1 MCYQARRRERR
12 GAVVV
17 EFAFVAPVLIFL
29 VMGLLEISRAVMVT
43 QALND
48 AARSGCRL
56 GIQGGKSTANIQA
69 NASDTLK
76 DVPLSPN
83 ATVTVLVNGNNVDAS
98 TAVRGDS
105 INVQVSVPFSA
116 VSWTTSIF
124 LTGDTLMSEKVV
136 MMRQQ

>member
-1 MCYQARRRERR
+1 
-12 GAVVV
+12 VVV
-17 EFAFVAPVLIFL
+17 EFAFIAPVLVFL
-29 VMGLLEISRAVMVT
+29 VMGMLEVSRGLMVT

-56 GIQGGKSTANIQA
+56 GIQGGKTTQNIKD
-69 NASDTLK
+69 NASDALK

-98 TAVRGDS
+98 TAVRGDQIS
-105 INVQVSVPFSA
+105 VQVSVPFSA